1 MFIFKL
7 RYYNSSIL
15 TELNARFGLL
25 KKGMTVIEL
34 GSGSGLWTQT
44 LRKAIGSNRDDPK
57 IFAIDEVQLPNR
69 FKDGVV
75 FIQGEIEKKETLMQ
89 LQKQL
94 DLKPVDLIISNLESR
109 SQNDRDID
117 NFEQIRLNRIALNIA
132 LKTLKTGGTM
142 LIKARDGLPEEQNQ
156 KFISLFFRELIKVR
170 PLTVQLDFIK
180 HYYLGLGFKQRDEYL
195 KYPTFFQKVL
205 NFQDGELLEEEIPP
219 SFQTQAERDLEILE
233 FLQYASQHQ
242 IAVTQSQIDEI
253 KQNPRYKNLDWEKYP
268 LFIVPGPLT
277 EYQEQMILIARYN
290 GKLSFTPNTNSVE
303 QDIKEGQEI
312 INKIERALQ
321 TDEKSSELLE
331 EGEILGQEIKEEDE
345 EIKLMKEKMK
355 NIEKEE
361 LIKKMKKEDLNKLN
375 NWLNESTLKFI
386 SSNYKGA
393 TPEKII
399 QDEIAKGNVTKEELL
414 EYFETNEKTLMEKAN
429 RDYENHLLKKAD
441 KINQKMTKEHRQ
453 EYFNRKKVL
462 KTRRQ

>member
-25 KKGMTVIEL
+25 KKGMSVIEL
-34 GSGSGLWTQT
+34 GSGSGHWTET
-44 LRKAIGSNRDDPK
+44 LRQVIGSNRDDPK
-57 IFAIDEVQLPNR
+57 VFAIDEVQLPKR
-69 FKDGVV
+69 YRDGVI
-75 FIQGEIEKKETLMQ
+75 FIQGDVDKKETLMK

-94 DLKPVDLIISNLESR
+94 DLKPVDLIISNLETR

-142 LIKARDGLPEEQNQ
+142 LIKAREGLPEEQNY
-156 KFISLFFRELIKVR
+156 KFINLFFRETIKVR
-170 PLTVQLDFIK
+170 PQTAKLDFLK

-205 NFQDGELLEEEIPP
+205 NFQDDELLEEEIPP
-219 SFQTQAERDLEILE
+219 SFQSQAERDLEILE
-233 FLQYASQHQ
+233 FLQYASKHQ
-242 IAVTQSQIDEI
+242 IAVTQNQIDEI
-253 KQNPRYKNLDWEKYP
+253 KQNPRYKNIDWEKYP

-277 EYQEQMILIARYN
+277 EYQQQMILIARYN

-303 QDIKEGQEI
+303 EDVKKGQEI
-312 INKIERALQ
+312 IEKIEKALIN
-321 TDEKSSELLE
+321 DEKSNELLE
-331 EGEILGQEIKEEDE
+331 EDEILGQDNKEETE
-345 EIKLMKEKMK
+345 ELKIMKEQI
-355 NIEKEE
+355 NRIEQEE
-361 LIKKMKKEDLNKLN
+361 FQYEMKKEDQEKLNK
-375 NWLNESTLKFI
+375 WLHDSTHKYI
-386 SSNYKGA
+386 SDNYKGV

-399 QDEIAKGNVTKEELL
+399 QQEIAKGNVTKEELL
-414 EYFETNEKTLMEKAN
+414 EYFQMNEKNLIEKAN
-429 RDYENHLLKKAD
+429 KEYEDQLQRKAD
-441 KINQKMTKEHRQ
+441 KVNQQMTKEHRQ